1 MSALSITF
9 HFTEAKIHEWNNNL
23 LHSLESLIKDSLHIK
38 NFIISEV
45 HTEYLNEGK
54 NYNVL
59 LFFDDLSEREN
70 FMGGQ
75 LASLDQEI
83 EQQFGNEI
91 MLFVTPLN
99 KISSSFK

>member
-23 LHSLESLIKDSLHIK
+23 LQSLESLIEDSLHIK
-38 NFIISEV
+38 NFMISEV
-45 HTEYLNEGK
+45 HTDYIDEGK

-59 LFFDDLSEREN
+59 LFFDDLGEREN
-70 FMGGQ
+70 FMSGQ
-75 LASLDQEI
+75 LASLDRAIDE
-83 EQQFGNEI
+83 QFGNEI